1 MEIMDEDYKIN
12 ADNIDVEEIMSKIK
26 QNIKERGY
34 TEEEIISNFD
44 FTPEKKIGVDIDGI
58 SSLHHSWNINLEKE
72 IESSPGIIG
81 KSKIFFKKSIRK
93 LVRPYIKPIIEEQ
106 IGFNAQMVRV
116 IDELNER
123 INNLDGS
130 NFNMNYLEFENQYR
144 GSEEGIQNLQRKFVK
159 YFDGKDNILD
169 IGCGRGEFIKEL
181 LLDGKKKVLGIDMN
195 AQMIGRCLSENLPVK
210 HLNGVNYLNENSNLK
225 LEGIFS
231 SQVVE
236 HLSPSQI
243 VSLIEGAQKNLVEDG
258 VLILETI
265 NPMCLFAHTMSYPL
279 DLTHKQLVHPY
290 TLKFLLEERG
300 FKNIEIMYTSINDED
315 TPMLKIDNTDTNE
328 FNEKIEKM
336 HSLLFGAQD
345 YAIIARK

>member
-44 FTPEKKIGVDIDGI
+44 FTPEEKNDIDDI
-58 SSLHHSWNINLEKE
+58 SLLHRSWNINLEKE

-93 LVRPYIKPIIEEQ
+93 LVRPYVKPIIEEQ
-106 IGFNAQMVRV
+106 IGFNAQIVRS
-116 IDELNER
+116 IDKLNER

-144 GSEEGIQNLQRKFVK
+144 GSEEGIQNLQRKFIK

-195 AQMIGRCLSENLPVK
+195 VQMIDRCLSENLPVK
-210 HLNGVNYLNENSNLK
+210 HLNGVNYLSENSNLK
-225 LEGIFS
+225 LGGVFS
-231 SQVVE
+231 SQVIE
-236 HLSPSQI
+236 HLNPTQI
-243 VSLIEGAQKNLVEDG
+243 ANLIDGAYRNLVDG
-258 VLILETI
+258 GILILETI
-265 NPMCLFAHTMSYPL
+265 NPMTLITHAMTFPL
-279 DLTHKQLVHPY
+279 DMTHKQLVHPY
-290 TLKFLLEERG
+290 TLKFLLEQRG
-300 FKNIEIMYTSINDED
+300 FRDIEIIYTSINDPNIPILE
-315 TPMLKIDNTDTNE
+315 IDSVDVKEYNE
-328 FNEKIEKM
+328 RIKKM
-336 HSLLFGAQD
+336 YELLFGAQD
-345 YAIIARK
+345 YAIIARKQ